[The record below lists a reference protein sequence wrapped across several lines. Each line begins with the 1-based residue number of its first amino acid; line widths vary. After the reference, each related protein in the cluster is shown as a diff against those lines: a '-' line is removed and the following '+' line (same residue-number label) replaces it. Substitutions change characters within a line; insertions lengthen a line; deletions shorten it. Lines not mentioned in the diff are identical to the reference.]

1 MKRALTLLSIILL
14 NLVSCNNLEKT
25 SKLKHANNLIDIK
38 NKSICTKAC
47 IAKNESSELSC
58 KLTTPELQRRK
69 ETLLK
74 KLREQILIKKELE
87 NGYAYKFEGTDSILD
102 QLSEFIKTER
112 ACCDFFIF
120 GLSISGDKS
129 EIWLELTGP
138 KGSKDFIDTEFG
150 I

>member
-1 MKRALTLLSIILL
+1 MKHVSILL
-14 NLVSCNNLEKT
+14 ISMVLIMMSCNNSSRK
-25 SKLKHANNLIDIK
+25 SDKS
-38 NKSICTKAC
+38 KSICTSAC
-47 IAKNESSELSC
+47 KAKNKTSELSC
-58 KLTTPELQRRK
+58 KLTTPELQDRK
-69 ETLLK
+69 ETILK
-74 KLREQILIKKELE
+74 QLREQVIIKKELE
-87 NGYAYKFEGTDSILD
+87 HGYAFKFLGTDKVLD

-138 KGSKDFIDTEFG
+138 KGAKDFIDMELE